1 MIRYLKGQ
9 LLKKEDDRVIVLAN
23 GVGYEVLLPQIVRQT
38 YNAKKTGDDVE
49 LYISYQQTERQPKP
63 KLIGFNFE
71 AEREFFEQFITVE
84 GVGPAKA
91 ATALNMPVH
100 KVAKAIEEGDT
111 EALVGLKGI
120 ATPTA
125 KKIIASLQGKLA
137 KFALM
142 REDMIPVSVVP
153 EDVDEQIEEV
163 LIKQLG
169 YKKLEARQLIK
180 EARQRNPS
188 ISTPEELF
196 DEIYRG
202 QKP

>member
-9 LLKKEDDRVIVLAN
+9 LLKKEADRIIVLAN
-23 GVGYEVLLPQIVRQT
+23 GIGYEVLLPQIVRRT
-38 YNAKKTGDDVE
+38 YNAKKTGADVE

-84 GVGPAKA
+84 GMGPTKA
-91 ATALNMPVH
+91 AIALNMPVH
-100 KVAKAIEEGDT
+100 KIAKAIEEGDT
-111 EALVGLKGI
+111 KTLVGLKGI
-120 ATPTA
+120 AKPTA

-142 REDMIPVSVVP
+142 REDMIPAPAGP

-163 LIKQLG
+163 LVKQLG

-188 ISTPEELF
+188 IATPEELF
-196 DEIYRG
+196 EEIYRG